1 MKKISKFKKFT
12 AISISVALGV
22 GTIGASVPLLL
33 ESTSNTSSNYSD
45 ALSPTSE
52 SGIHAISTANLNFNA
67 VSNSSSKQAATV
79 STDGTQKLTTESG
92 AKKDFKVSTL
102 YKNDRKF
109 MPILAYDNDDVA
121 NFTQGRTTLD
131 RIVANFPGWTK
142 NQLFNNYSQDGSY
155 SYQYVAND
163 ILRNTFTTLQKNK
176 IDSLTISIDKTA
188 SVLGI
193 DKVKETVQSLIN
205 TYEPDFL
212 VIDNISDTT
221 LKQIPD
227 LTADFLKKVTLSG
240 SFTSL
245 NGIKLSDKIQEI
257 SVDSS
262 SMKAVDPLVFPD
274 GVSLIND
281 GSGSIF
287 TSIDLSSHKNLTNDN
302 LQKAIN
308 IVYKDRINQ
317 RAFQGDF
324 AGGYIYVWNLRGT
337 GITTLNNV
345 TVPKLEDGTGR
356 FYIGYVAVDS
366 ASSSSGTANEVVNS
380 GNTPSND
387 SQVGEWYDWNQD
399 GWSKVT
405 EVVVT
410 AKDNAKLDFST
421 TVKEIMGF
429 LAKYPNVAKINISSL
444 TFTDSTK
451 TLENLKESI
460 KDAIIS
466 GYFDGTSKVDGI
478 EFITESAAKK

>member
-1 MKKISKFKKFT
+1 MKKNSKFKKLT

-22 GTIGASVPLLL
+22 GAIGASIPLIL
-33 ESTSNTSSNYSD
+33 ESTSNTSSNWND
-45 ALSPTSE
+45 VLSPSSE

-67 VSNSSSKQAATV
+67 VSNSSSKQATTV
-79 STDGTQKLTTESG
+79 STDGTQTLTTESG
-92 AKKDFKVSTL
+92 AKKSFKVSTL

-121 NFTQGRTTLD
+121 NFTQGRKTND
-131 RIVANFPGWTK
+131 IIVANFPGWTK

-155 SYQYVAND
+155 SYQYVASD
-163 ILRNTFTTLQKNK
+163 ILRNTFKLQQNK

-188 SVLGI
+188 SVFGVE
-193 DKVKETVQSLIN
+193 KVKETVLNLIN
-205 TYEPDFL
+205 KYEPDFL
-212 VIDNISDTT
+212 FIDNISDTT
-221 LKQIPD
+221 LKQIPE
-227 LTADFLKKVTLSG
+227 LTASFLKKVTLSG

-245 NGIKLSDKIQEI
+245 NGIKLSDKIQELSI
-257 SVDSS
+257 DSA

-274 GVSLIND
+274 GVALIND
-281 GSGSIF
+281 GNGSIF
-287 TSIDLSSHKNLTNDN
+287 TSVDLSSHKNLSNDD
-302 LQKAIN
+302 LQKAVN
-308 IVYKDRINQ
+308 IVYKDRTNE

-337 GITTLNNV
+337 GITTLNSV
-345 TVPKLEDGTGR
+345 TIPKLEDGTGR
-356 FYIGYVAVDS
+356 FYIGYVAVE
-366 ASSSSGTANEVVNS
+366 SSSNSNGTANEVVNP
-380 GNTPSND
+380 GTTPSND
-387 SQVGEWYDWNQD
+387 SQVGEWYDWNQE

-410 AKDNAKLDFST
+410 AKDSAKLDFST

-429 LAKYPNVAKINISSL
+429 LAKYPNVVKINISSL

-466 GYFDGTSKVDGI
+466 GYFDGTSKADNI
-478 EFITESAAKK
+478 EFITTSSAKK